1 MSEGTGM
8 DTISDDEPEVTLGI
22 DTHLDQHAAAALD
35 PVGRPL
41 GTISVP
47 ATAAGYEQLL
57 TWASA
62 FGLVTRAG
70 VEGTGCY
77 GAGVARFL
85 QAAGVEVIEVTRAA
99 RADRRHLGKTDPL
112 DAQAAARVVLAGTAK
127 ATPKQRSGIVESIR
141 LLRAARQTAV
151 KARSQAVIQI
161 KSILVSAPDDLR
173 AELRPLKAKQLVDR
187 CANARPGAGRDPLTV
202 TKRVLRSVARRHR
215 MLDAEI
221 AALEA
226 ELDDLVALAAP
237 RLLAQHSVG
246 RETAAKLLTLAGDN
260 PERLRNHSALAA
272 LCGASPVE
280 ASSGKT
286 TRHRL
291 NRGGD
296 RQANNALYTIA
307 MVRMQHHPE
316 TKAYVA
322 RRTHEGKTRRE
333 IRRCLMRNL
342 ARRLFPL
349 LIADLNDAKTIPLL
363 T

>member
-1 MSEGTGM
+1 M
-8 DTISDDEPEVTLGI
+8 DTISDDEPEVTLGV
-22 DTHLDQHAAAALD
+22 DTHLDQHAVAALD
-35 PVGRPL
+35 GLGRLL
-41 GTISVP
+41 GTLSAP
-47 ATAAGYEQLL
+47 ATAAGYESLL

-85 QAAGVEVIEVTRAA
+85 QAAGVEVVEVTRAA
-99 RADRRHLGKTDPL
+99 RGDRRHLGKNDPL
-112 DAQAAARVVLAGTAK
+112 DAQAAARVVLAGTAT

-151 KARSQAVIQI
+151 KARTQAVIQM
-161 KSILVSAPDDLR
+161 KSILVSAPDELR
-173 AELRPLKAKQLVDR
+173 DELRPLKAKQLVDR
-187 CANARPGAGRDPLTV
+187 CANARPGASRDPLTV
-202 TKRVLRSVARRHR
+202 TRRVLRSVARRHR
-215 MLDAEI
+215 MLDTEI

-226 ELDDLVALAAP
+226 ELEELVALAAP

-260 PERLRNHSALAA
+260 PDRLRNHSALAA

-286 TRHRL
+286 KRHRL

-316 TKAYVA
+316 TKAYVD
-322 RRTHEGKTRRE
+322 RRITEGKTRRE

-342 ARRLFPL
+342 ARRLYPL